1 MDNLRVLT
9 VLGAFNHGG
18 GNSGADLTH
27 GGSIDGDLTVSGK
40 VSASQGEFD
49 NLQING
55 KNIAEMLAAANPPK
69 APVPIANAQGKLKD
83 GYRYLVQPI
92 DDCTEIVLGGIT
104 VCQYAQ
110 AELWVDNRSSA
121 LAVYY
126 P

>member
-18 GNSGADLTH
+18 GQSTPAAPAAPKEPV
-27 GGSIDGDLTVSGK
+27 SIHDAEGK
-40 VSASQGEFD
+40 
-49 NLQING
+49 I
-55 KNIAEMLAAANPPK
+55 
-69 APVPIANAQGKLKD
+69 KD
-83 GYRYLVQPI
+83 GYRYMLTPQQ
-92 DDCTEIVLGGIT
+92 DDCNVVNIGNIG

-121 LAVYY
+121 LEVYY